1 MARSRRHF
9 ACPCGG
15 AVSVSMCMSALNKLL
30 NLLPLVK
37 NGPSYSQRSRAANR
51 PAEHKNVCCNALNWR
66 VTGVQGN
73 PANTYLPITIYYYL
87 PFTICHR
94 QPNGKLWPQPSDQLT
109 THQPGHIRLDLAMT
123 ALAFRP
129 LIN

>member
-1 MARSRRHF
+1 MVPVTVREAEQPTDLQSTK
-9 ACPCGG
+9 
-15 AVSVSMCMSALNKLL
+15 MSAVMHSTGELL
-30 NLLPLVK
+30 ECRETQPTLIYQLLF
-37 NGPSYSQRSRAANR
+37 
-51 PAEHKNVCCNALNWR
+51 
-66 VTGVQGN
+66 T
-73 PANTYLPITIYYYL
+73 TIYHL